1 VSAIIVA
8 VGLLRAGL
16 LGCRPHL
23 LLLLRLLAHLRG
35 LLPHLLR
42 LLAHLL

>member
-23 LLLLRLLAHLRG
+23 LLLRLLAHLRS